1 MHWMQWM
8 VAFWMEGSSVS
19 RWLDMEDH
27 HLHIV
32 VIAVGGGLVPAL
44 VVVLA
49 PGVGLDLVP
58 AIHAQGHVAAHTRV
72 LAAVPGHAQT
82 AKVLVGNLIPAVN
95 LLVKAKAS
103 HDPSQNEKGDGC

>member
-1 MHWMQWM
+1 MCCSLYH
-8 VAFWMEGSSVS
+8 
-19 RWLDMEDH
+19 
-27 HLHIV
+27 
-32 VIAVGGGLVPAL
+32 VILASLKFFSGLVPVL

-82 AKVLVGNLIPAVN
+82 AKALVGNLSPAVN

-103 HDPSQNEKGDGC
+103 HDPSQNEKVNILVCQLEF